1 MSIFDRLSA
10 LITDSLL
17 CTLPNFGDYPI
28 TACVPTNK
36 GASLPF
42 TNWNEEWCQCSKGR
56 PITENYWIVKELK
69 GWGWGGKRE
78 GCVVR
83 LGLLV
88 DFLWFHQKKDGWGDS
103 PRQQPAGVCR
113 RALQPKISEK
123 RKWKNHAVP
132 LQFILCIR
140 VTPKQSFS
148 SPAVRQL
155 CVITWCSKNDIF
167 IFF

>member
-1 MSIFDRLSA
+1 M
-10 LITDSLL
+10 
-17 CTLPNFGDYPI
+17 P
-28 TACVPTNK
+28 V
-36 GASLPF
+36 
-42 TNWNEEWCQCSKGR
+42 
-56 PITENYWIVKELK
+56 LK
-69 GWGWGGKRE
+69 GKAYHWELLNSEGVKGVGVGGGKRE

-167 IFF
+167 IFFLNAVVVLYIYMAILCLKAALTYSVKQHKQLWQWYAD